1 MFNWFKKKRAAAE
14 PAPVQEVSRE
24 RELFELQAGLLA
36 QVINGDRPEH
46 LKDAEIEAANGVVYI
61 RPFNFEIICN
71 VLNQTDHGHVIV
83 YHLGFI
89 VKVAGEGVFYE
100 ELAAIG
106 NKPFV
111 ALLDGVTAFRNGFL
125 TGFLNCYFGHY
136 EPAYE
141 LHGRPGDRFHLTYSE
156 LLVQGG
162 FRDDTSLDDQSF
174 VRIMHP
180 LLKEFFGQLAE
191 QETYRFKDYYW
202 VKMYLSRQG
211 NGQFIGECRF
221 NNQEWNMGLNA
232 LIVQDYEK
240 WKKTDG
246 FLGKKQF
253 IFIKKCA

>member
-14 PAPVQEVSRE
+14 PTPIREVSHE
-24 RELFELQAGLLA
+24 KELFELQAELLA
-36 QVINGDRPEH
+36 QVMNGDRPET
-46 LKDAEIEAANGVVYI
+46 LKDAEIEAVNGVVHI
-61 RPFNFEIICN
+61 RPFNLEIICN
-71 VLNQTDHGHVIV
+71 VLNQTDHGHVVV

-89 VKVAGEGVFYE
+89 IKVAGDGIFYE

-111 ALLDGVTAFRNGFL
+111 ALLDGVTAYRNGFL
-125 TGFLNCYFGHY
+125 AGFLDSFFGYY

-141 LHGRPGDRFHLTYSE
+141 LHGRPGDKFHLTYSQ
-156 LLVQGG
+156 LQVQGG
-162 FRDDTSLDDQSF
+162 FRDDDSLDDESL

-180 LLKEFFGQLAE
+180 LLKEFFSQLAE

-202 VKMYLSRQG
+202 IKMYLSRQG

-221 NNQEWNMGLNA
+221 NNQEWKMGLNA

-240 WKKTDG
+240 WKKTDS